1 MILRAIV
8 TSWFETRRVFL
19 LVLGLGLF
27 AMAARNVTDPDVWWH
42 LRTGQL
48 IAQTHALVRNDPFSF
63 TRFGQPWVNH
73 EWLSDLLL
81 YRLFQATGWV
91 GLIITFSALTAATLM
106 LVFLRCTGKPY
117 LAALALL
124 LGAYVS
130 APGWGVRPH
139 TISLLFASIFLLI
152 LDRSEQRP
160 RLVWWTAPLT
170 LLWVNLHAGYAL
182 GIALIAMFLAG
193 EGLEAILG
201 ESAGFVRSRRLRDLA
216 IALAACLAVV
226 PLNPNGF
233 EMYAYPITTLSS
245 PAMQQFIAEWA
256 SPDFHGGKYFPFLL
270 LLLVLV
276 LLLSGSRRKIRP
288 RELLLLLVTTA
299 GALRSVRLMPVFA
312 LIAVPVLS
320 ELIEGWWEER
330 GWSLLPAVA
339 QSSRM
344 QVFNLLVLAGVLVF
358 AGVRIKTVGDH
369 QPQTEVEHFPA
380 SAVAFLARAR
390 PPAPIFNHYNFGGY
404 LIWKLYP
411 DYKVYIDGRADLY
424 GDRFLKDFA
433 RIYYVTD
440 PEWRESLERWNIQT
454 VMLPPDSPL
463 VAALKLSGTWT
474 EIYSDSQAAILTRA
488 PRPETSGVT
497 FVTPPNPE
505 G

>member
-1 MILRAIV
+1 V
-8 TSWFETRRVFL
+8 TGWLETRRVF
-19 LVLGLGLF
+19 VMVVALGLM
-27 AMAARNVTDPDVWWH
+27 AMAARNVTDPDLWWH
-42 LRTGQL
+42 LGTGQL
-48 IAQTHALVRNDPFSF
+48 IARTHALVHNDPFSF
-63 TRFGQPWVNH
+63 TRFGEPWLNH

-81 YRLFQATGWV
+81 YGLYQATGWV
-91 GLIITFSALTAATLM
+91 GLIVTFAALTAATLM
-106 LVFLRCTGKPY
+106 LVFLRCAGRPY
-117 LAALALL
+117 LAGLALL
-124 LGAYVS
+124 AGAYVS
-130 APGWGVRPH
+130 APGWGVRPQ
-139 TISLLFASIFLLI
+139 TISLLIASIFLLI
-152 LDRSEQRP
+152 LDRSEEKP
-160 RLVWWTAPLT
+160 RLLWWTVPLT

-201 ESAGFVRSRRLRDLA
+201 GRAGVVRGRRLRDLA
-216 IALAACLAVV
+216 LALLACLAVV

-233 EMYAYPITTLSS
+233 EMYAYPITTLRS

-256 SPDFHGGKYFPFLL
+256 SPDFHAVKYFPFLL
-270 LLLVLV
+270 LLLALVV
-276 LLLSGSRRKIRP
+276 LLGSSRRKIRP

-299 GALRSVRLMPVFA
+299 AALRSVRHIPVFA

-330 GWSLLPAVA
+330 GWSLVPAVA
-339 QSSRM
+339 GSSRKK
-344 QVFNLLVLAGVLVF
+344 VFNPLVLAGVLVF
-358 AGVRIKTVGDH
+358 AGMRVRMVADR

-380 SAVAFLARAR
+380 SAASFLARTR

-404 LIWKLYP
+404 LIWTLHP

-463 VAALKLSGTWT
+463 VAALKLTGTWT
-474 EIYSDSQAAILTRA
+474 QVYSDSQAAILTRA
-488 PRPETSGVT
+488 PRR
-497 FVTPPNPE
+497 
-505 G
+505 